1 MDGVMVSIDGIMNE
15 EVAAV
20 LGQFRDGSMLD
31 NLRVTWNVGTYSCSF
46 KNSTLDQIGKAA

>member
-31 NLRVTWNVGTYSCSF
+31 NLRVTWNLGTYSCSF